1 MADEKRKVSV
11 LKAQLQEKFVLD
23 PQFLA
28 LFACDGSGKEQSHVG
43 VAIKYIRVTSK
54 VMEQKEIAEE
64 LHRHRSRHAISEMV
78 IFEVRAFQFPAAE
91 NQLAAGRDLKGLE
104 SMNQESEEKKNTHEQ
119 RTQLIFDLIRTRTV

>member
-1 MADEKRKVSV
+1 MIEVEDPGVCNEKLREP
-11 LKAQLQEKFVLD
+11 AQA
-23 PQFLA
+23 LA
-28 LFACDGSGKEQSHVG
+28 LE
-43 VAIKYIRVTSK
+43 IP
-54 VMEQKEIAEE
+54 EIAEE